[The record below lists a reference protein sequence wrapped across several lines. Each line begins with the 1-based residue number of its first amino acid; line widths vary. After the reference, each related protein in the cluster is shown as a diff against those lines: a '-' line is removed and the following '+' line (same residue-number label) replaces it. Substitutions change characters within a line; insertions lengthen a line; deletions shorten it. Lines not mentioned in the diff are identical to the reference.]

1 MLFRLE
7 SSTLK
12 PEKAINERS
21 ALLSALTLE
30 VAEGT
35 PV

>member
-12 PEKAINERS
+12 PEKAISVRS

-35 PV
+35 PL